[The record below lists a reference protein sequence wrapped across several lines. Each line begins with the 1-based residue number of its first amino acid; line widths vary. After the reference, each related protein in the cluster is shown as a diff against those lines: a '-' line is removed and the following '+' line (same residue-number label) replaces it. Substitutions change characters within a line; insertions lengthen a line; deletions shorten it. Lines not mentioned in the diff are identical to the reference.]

1 LQIADGRGFGLRI
14 SDSGLTRARIGE
26 GARLLPF
33 VVLFAAI
40 VLRAAPLL
48 ARYPLHRDE
57 ALYGAWARLIASGAD
72 PLLLT
77 AWVDKPPLV
86 IYLLAGSL
94 RIFGASDTAL
104 RLPGMIASLVC
115 VALVYGLARRVY
127 GRKVAT
133 LAAALC
139 AVSPFAILFAPTAFT
154 DPWLTVWLL
163 ATAWAAVAGKPFWAG
178 ILLGLAVASK
188 QQGVLAAPLVLALM
202 AVQSADEARANAET
216 HPLSKFLVRRLLPA
230 LLGFALIFAPVTY
243 WDSLRWAKR
252 PSFWD
257 RSLATYGGLRL
268 ARPGE
273 WLPRLAAW
281 LRQAGYLYGAGYVT
295 ALIFALGLLPGAL
308 ALRQR
313 QTMSGWRRDFSQRVD
328 LVLLAYVLGYMV
340 LHVIVTFQTWDR
352 YLLPILPLVTIL
364 AARGVLA
371 AQRWLVLGR
380 KRATAQIPL
389 TIGAVAL
396 VAWGSWLGVSGKLP
410 VGSDHG
416 AFDNLGEVVAF
427 VRERPPDARIY
438 QHSLGWY
445 FDFYLFD
452 APQER
457 PWWENS
463 LKLADLASQAARTST
478 AREQWL
484 VLTGSEDPV
493 EEGIPAAL
501 AGWGLTLREEQA
513 IYRRD
518 QTLAFTVYRIIS
530 AGERAAQ

>member
-1 LQIADGRGFGLRI
+1 
-14 SDSGLTRARIGE
+14 
-26 GARLLPF
+26 
-33 VVLFAAI
+33 
-40 VLRAAPLL
+40 
-48 ARYPLHRDE
+48 
-57 ALYGAWARLIASGAD
+57 
-72 PLLLT
+72 
-77 AWVDKPPLV
+77 
-86 IYLLAGSL
+86 
-94 RIFGASDTAL
+94 
-104 RLPGMIASLVC
+104 
-115 VALVYGLARRVY
+115 
-127 GRKVAT
+127 
-133 LAAALC
+133 
-139 AVSPFAILFAPTAFT
+139 
-154 DPWLTVWLL
+154 
-163 ATAWAAVAGKPFWAG
+163 
-178 ILLGLAVASK
+178 
-188 QQGVLAAPLVLALM
+188 
-202 AVQSADEARANAET
+202 
-216 HPLSKFLVRRLLPA
+216 
-230 LLGFALIFAPVTY
+230 
-243 WDSLRWAKR
+243 
-252 PSFWD
+252 
-257 RSLATYGGLRL
+257 
-268 ARPGE
+268 
-273 WLPRLAAW
+273 
-281 LRQAGYLYGAGYVT
+281 VT